1 MQKKIFLFTTV
12 FSLVLSQVCFA
23 DEKSDAE
30 AAITQAENMLA
41 ELNSM
46 GGWVGPAL
54 LAKMEA
60 ENYLKMAK
68 DAFDAGKYAEAKQY
82 AEKSLKSAE
91 KAAGLRAWSLLTGAR
106 LVQGGSGGI
115 DT

>member
-41 ELNSM
+41 ELNAMS
-46 GGWVGPAL
+46 GWVGPAL

-68 DAFDAGKYAEAKQY
+68 EAFDAGKYAEAKQY
-82 AEKSLKSAE
+82 AEKSLEAAE
-91 KAAGLRAWSLLTGAR
+91 RAAGLRAWSMLTWAR
-106 LVQGGSGGI
+106 LVQGSRRGL
-115 DT
+115 D